1 MATVT
6 ADMVQEWRRLAEA
19 ATPGEWTGYHSHSD
33 CESVI
38 YDPVGNGGILFV
50 APDRDT
56 GGEQAERNVM
66 FAIAA
71 RAAVPTLCDALEAA
85 WAERDA
91 ALAHWRNWSA
101 IRQDLADTNARM
113 WREAETARQT
123 EGQQAA
129 AEIAKLTAE
138 RDALAAELA
147 SYQRGAAAIAQ
158 AVDEYGRYV
167 P

>member
-6 ADMVQEWRRLAEA
+6 TEQVAEWRRLADE

-138 RDALAAELA
+138 RDALAGEKACDA
-147 SYQRGAAAIAQ
+147 QPATMNAQ
-158 AVDEYGRYV
+158 AHHKRAFAM
-167 P
+167 